1 MPTTPTMSDHEIEK
15 IIRQTRG
22 FFAVDG
28 MIVTLEEEDRARRL
42 LHGEITIEEAHAE
55 IYTKYGL
62 KQVSAV

>member
-1 MPTTPTMSDHEIEK
+1 MSTTPTMSDHEIEE
-15 IIRQTRG
+15 IILKARG

-28 MIVTLEEEDRARRL
+28 MILTQEEDDRGRRL
-42 LHGEITIEEAHAE
+42 LRGEITIEEAHAE